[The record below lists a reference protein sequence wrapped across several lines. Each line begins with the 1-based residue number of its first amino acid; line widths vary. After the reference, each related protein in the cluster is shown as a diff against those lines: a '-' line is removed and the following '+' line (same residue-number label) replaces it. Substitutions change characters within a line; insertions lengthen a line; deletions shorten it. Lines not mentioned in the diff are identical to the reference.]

1 MTSAAPS
8 PAWAARPASRRRF
21 TTRRPQPSESSAR
34 GPRRRGAKSTRRAVA
49 VGDAAGR
56 EDDLPQVVVA
66 RAERARAGKQVVAP
80 HPEEPRAVAPLDV
93 RVPREE
99 RALVVGAEVVN
110 VLDDEAPLGGGGDLR
125 ERRDQAVRKDVPLDP
140 RVGREG
146 GLVPCL
152 LY

>member
-1 MTSAAPS
+1 MTSAVPS

-21 TTRRPQPSESSAR
+21 TTRRPWPSESSAR

-80 HPEEPRAVAPLDV
+80 HPEEPRAVAPLELVPVPLDV

-110 VLDDEAPLGGGGDLR
+110 VLDLSLIHISEPTRLGMIS
-125 ERRDQAVRKDVPLDP
+125 
-140 RVGREG
+140 
-146 GLVPCL
+146 
-152 LY
+152 